1 MDNVERSA
9 SKNSPPKPGG
19 WRWLALILIITALVA
34 ALFLANSSVGLS
46 WIGHYQ
52 EFPGKIRELG
62 VFGQLAIIG
71 LMIIH
76 SFIPFP
82 AEFVALA
89 AGNVYGTVHGT
100 ILTWIG
106 AMFGATLSFGL
117 TRVFGQPFV
126 NWALPSRQLKL
137 LDKWT
142 DDQGASTLLISRFIP
157 LIAFNLINYAA
168 GLTKVSWWT
177 FLWTT
182 GLGILP
188 LTALVVHMG
197 GQMQE
202 LSWPKLILV
211 SLACILAMG
220 ALHFYRRKR
229 QSLEK

>member
-1 MDNVERSA
+1 MD
-9 SKNSPPKPGG
+9 SPNRNTSDNIKVKPSR
-19 WRWLALILIITALVA
+19 WRLFGLLIIIIAFIATLV
-34 ALFLANSSVGLS
+34 FVNSNIGLDWVDS
-46 WIGHYQ
+46 YHK
-52 EFPGKIRELG
+52 FPAKIRELG
-62 VFGQLAIIG
+62 FLGQLSIIG

-89 AGNVYGTVHGT
+89 AGNAYGTVHGT

-106 AMFGATLSFGL
+106 AMLGASLSFGL
-117 TRVFGQPFV
+117 TRIFGHPFV
-126 NWALPSRQLKL
+126 SWILPIRQQKM

-142 DDQGASTLLISRFIP
+142 DDQGAMTLLVSRFIP
-157 LIAFNLINYAA
+157 LIAFNLINYAV
-168 GLTKVSWWT
+168 GLTKISWWT

-202 LSWPKLILV
+202 LSWSKLIIV
-211 SLACILAMG
+211 SIVCILTMASF
-220 ALHFYRRKR
+220 HYYKRKA
-229 QSLEK
+229 QK